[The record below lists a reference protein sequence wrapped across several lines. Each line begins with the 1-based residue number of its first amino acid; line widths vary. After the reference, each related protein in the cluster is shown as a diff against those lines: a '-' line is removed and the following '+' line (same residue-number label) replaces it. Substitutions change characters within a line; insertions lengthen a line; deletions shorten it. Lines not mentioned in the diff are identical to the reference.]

1 MLLGATNE
9 RITRFGHDQV
19 STFGIGTEHDA
30 RMWRAILRQL
40 IALRFV
46 AVDLAGHGGLSIA
59 PAGREFLREK
69 APLMLRV
76 PPEPRARRGKVERK
90 GQAASVVPQADQA
103 LFELLRQ
110 KRMEIARAQNVPPY
124 VIFHDKTL
132 VELAAARP
140 TSRKA
145 MADVPGVGEAKLERY
160 GPAFLS
166 VIAENA

>member
-1 MLLGATNE
+1 
-9 RITRFGHDQV
+9 
-19 STFGIGTEHDA
+19 
-30 RMWRAILRQL
+30 
-40 IALRFV
+40 
-46 AVDLAGHGGLSIA
+46 
-59 PAGREFLREK
+59 
-69 APLMLRV
+69 MLRV